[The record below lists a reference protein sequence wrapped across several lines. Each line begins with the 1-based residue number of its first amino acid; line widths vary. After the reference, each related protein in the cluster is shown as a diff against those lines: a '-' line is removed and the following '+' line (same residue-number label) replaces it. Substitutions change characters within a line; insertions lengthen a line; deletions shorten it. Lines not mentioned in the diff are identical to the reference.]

1 MRAEFVQALWNIV
14 NWRDIAQRFEAA

>member
-1 MRAEFVQALWNIV
+1 VRAEFVQALWNIV